1 MVRVRGI
8 VHAACVGQ
16 RVSRVQVVVLRAVER
31 FLPQA
36 QQVAGEQ
43 RHRQVDDHDDGS
55 ALKIGVQRADH
66 ALVDKEQIGDRDNAQ
81 NRRVLDV
88 DDEVVADLRDDV
100 AQRLRQDDVQHRLP
114 VVHADGLRALGLAR
128 VDGDNAAADRFGHVR
143 AGVDGHDEEAG
154 LPHAHLDAEHLQ
166 KAVVDEHGLHDHGCA
181 AEQLHI
187 AAQED
192 VQDIQQHALPH
203 GVTLLVNGD
212 GLQSAH
218 RKADQAAEKRADIEE
233 RKTKTSRKD
242 LKEG

>member
-1 MVRVRGI
+1 MY
-8 VHAACVGQ
+8 
-16 RVSRVQVVVLRAVER
+16 
-31 FLPQA
+31 
-36 QQVAGEQ
+36 
-43 RHRQVDDHDDGS
+43 
-55 ALKIGVQRADH
+55 
-66 ALVDKEQIGDRDNAQ
+66 KEQVGDRDNAQ

-100 AQRLRQDDVQHRLP
+100 AQRLRHDDVQHRLP

-128 VDGDNAAADRFGHVR
+128 VDGDNAAADRFG
-143 AGVDGHDEEAG
+143 
-154 LPHAHLDAEHLQ
+154 HAHLDAEHLQ

-192 VQDIQQHALPH
+192 VQDLQQHALPH

-218 RKADQAAEKRADIEE
+218 RKADQAAEKRADQ
-233 RKTKTSRKD
+233 RQQQGCARAAQV
-242 LKEG
+242 